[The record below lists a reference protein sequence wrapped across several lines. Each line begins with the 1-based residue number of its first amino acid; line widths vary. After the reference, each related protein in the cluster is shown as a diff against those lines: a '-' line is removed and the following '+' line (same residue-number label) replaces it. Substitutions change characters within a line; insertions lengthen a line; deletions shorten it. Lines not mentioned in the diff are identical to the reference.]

1 MRILLIA
8 EHDETERGF
17 NLQTSFLQI
26 VFFCFAC
33 MVMHLQKNTELKGAR
48 VHLGHIE
55 EHFINVSNIYQRL
68 LQARTNGPKT
78 YYHR

>member
-26 VFFCFAC
+26 VFFCFAY

-48 VHLGHIE
+48 IHLGHLE
-55 EHFINVSNIYQRL
+55 EHFINASNIYKRL

-78 YYHR
+78 YHHR